1 MAGDAAYKLM
11 TVEAFLAWDDGSE
24 TRYELYGGRMVAMA
38 PATGTHGSVQAALAA
53 HLYMAL
59 SQRRPCRP
67 ITEAGIA
74 RNLDTSDYYVADI
87 AATCAPDRRGGRIT
101 EDPFLIV
108 EVLSD
113 STETKVRTVKLA
125 AYRRLP
131 TVAEIVLLDSRR
143 PFAEV
148 HRRIPGDLWVVDLVI
163 GLDGVVTLESVPLS
177 LPLGTLWE
185 GLDLGDDKEDAPAD
199 PPA

>member
-11 TVEAFLAWDDGSE
+11 TVEAFLDWDDGSE

-38 PATGTHGSVQAALAA
+38 PATGTHGSLQMRLGGRMDLALAV
-53 HLYMAL
+53 
-59 SQRRPCRP
+59 RRPCRV
-67 ITEAGIA
+67 IGEAGIA
-74 RNLDTSDYYVADI
+74 RNLDSSDYYVADI

-101 EDPFLIV
+101 EDPFLIA

-163 GLDGVVTLESVPLS
+163 GLEGVLTLESVPLS

-185 GLDLGDDKEDAPAD
+185 GLDLGDVEEDAPAD
-199 PPA
+199 QPA